1 MLPRPI
7 MRVGKGNGMNLSL
20 GNKNVVVGLIVMMV
34 YLTMTF
40 FIERTASLHAFH
52 EKAAAAVVD
61 TKGSSNLLD
70 HQVVDMKRGPAYRVA
85 GIFFTNYN
93 PASYVRV
100 PNSSRDAGYNMRLY
114 AWIFALF
121 NIAIGVIVGI
131 QTQASRKLRAW
142 ASWLAVV
149 GVVLYPIRDAVYFW
163 GRWLNPNF
171 SPHNPGY
178 ILYPL
183 MWIAGTAMLLAL
195 LFSLVVFVQGARQ

>member
-1 MLPRPI
+1 
-7 MRVGKGNGMNLSL
+7 MNLSM
-20 GNKNVVVGLIVMMV
+20 GNKNVVIGLVVMMV
-34 YLTMTF
+34 YLSMTF
-40 FIERTASLHAFH
+40 CIERTAALLGFH
-52 EKAAAAVVD
+52 DKAAAVVVD

-70 HQVVDMKRGPAYRVA
+70 HQIVDMKRGPAYRTG
-85 GIFFTNYN
+85 GIYFTNYY

-121 NIAIGVIVGI
+121 GIVVGVIVGL
-131 QTQASRKLRAW
+131 QTKASQGLRSA

-171 SPHNPGY
+171 SPGVPGPV
-178 ILYPL
+178 LYPI
-183 MWIAGTAMLLAL
+183 MWIGGTAMFLSLLLA
-195 LFSLVVFVQGARQ
+195 LVVFVQGARQTPAPKGA